1 MLAFVEKLRQYDDF
15 VESRGASLNEIND
28 AERQLHVEFSDEY
41 KEYLAE
47 CGVAT
52 ANGYEF
58 TGICQS
64 KRLDVV
70 CVTEK
75 EWKNERE
82 IPEGAY
88 VVEQTH
94 IDGIVIWQTK
104 DGTVYQSQGNS
115 FIRICDSLY
124 EYINR

>member
-1 MLAFVEKLRQYDDF
+1 MLAFMKKLRQYDDF
-15 VESRGASLNEIND
+15 KVLRGASLNEIKE
-28 AERQLHVEFSDEY
+28 AERKLNVEFSDEY
-41 KEYLAE
+41 KEYLSE
-47 CGVAT
+47 YGIAT

-64 KRLDVV
+64 ERLNVV

-75 EWKNERE
+75 ERKNVRE

-94 IDGIVIWQTK
+94 IDGIVIWQTR
-104 DGTVYQSQGNS
+104 DGAVYQSQGNS